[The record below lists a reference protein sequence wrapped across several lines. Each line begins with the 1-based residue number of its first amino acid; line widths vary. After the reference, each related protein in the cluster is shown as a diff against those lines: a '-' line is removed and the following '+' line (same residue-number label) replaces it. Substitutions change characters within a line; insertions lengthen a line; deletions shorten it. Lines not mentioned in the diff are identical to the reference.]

1 MLDVMK
7 SRDDLLVIQDGFDYS
22 IFVESFN
29 CESGAGE
36 VWCGI
41 YCGKG
46 VGKYFEK
53 QQKL

>member
-29 CESGAGE
+29 CESGEWENTSKSNKSFKVAFRN
-36 VWCGI
+36 
-41 YCGKG
+41 Y
-46 VGKYFEK
+46 
-53 QQKL
+53 